1 MKEVVTT
8 ISRLSSCLVCVKP
21 DMLEDAVVALS
32 SEEAEV
38 VLGYS
43 EVTTRD
49 VVKEAAYIVGCPPT
63 FYFEAEI
70 WFVELMLMVFS
81 DLRFIRQV

>member
-1 MKEVVTT
+1 MT

-38 VLGYS
+38 VLRYTKG
-43 EVTTRD
+43 
-49 VVKEAAYIVGCPPT
+49 VVKEAAYIAGLSP
-63 FYFEAEI
+63 
-70 WFVELMLMVFS
+70 
-81 DLRFIRQV
+81 